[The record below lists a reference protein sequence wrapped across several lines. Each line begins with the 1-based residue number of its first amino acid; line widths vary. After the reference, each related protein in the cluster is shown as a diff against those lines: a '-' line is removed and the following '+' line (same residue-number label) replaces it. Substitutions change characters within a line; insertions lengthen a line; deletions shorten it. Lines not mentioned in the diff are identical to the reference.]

1 MRPLNQKSGDS
12 EDIGGGVWRLA
23 ERCANAYRRVSNK
36 ALAEMG
42 SEERQHT
49 YAAVFHYLGKDDLS
63 KLIAGAQALAHIV
76 KSV

>member
-1 MRPLNQKSGDS
+1 MVQKSEDS
-12 EDIGGGVWRLA
+12 ENLCVGVGKLA
-23 ERCANAYRRVSNK
+23 ERCANAHRKMSNK

-63 KLIAGAQALAHIV
+63 ELIAGAQALAHIV